1 MTQVKRFFVTRLM
14 TSVVDVVLSQRWKD
28 DATVRMV
35 IIRAAGEKA
44 FCAGGDIRGT
54 AGSVRFTRH
63 L

>member
-1 MTQVKRFFVTRLM
+1 MKVQVKHRFLHAVFT
-14 TSVVDVVLSQRWKD
+14 QRWED

-54 AGSVRFTRH
+54 DSVR
-63 L
+63 LCLGVAISANCAV

>member
-1 MTQVKRFFVTRLM
+1 M
-14 TSVVDVVLSQRWKD
+14 TSVVDVVFAQRWED

-54 AGSVRFTRH
+54 AGSIHFTRY

>member
-1 MTQVKRFFVTRLM
+1 MRQINRLFMSQVMTW
-14 TSVVDVVLSQRWKD
+14 VDDVFTQRWED

-35 IIRAAGEKA
+35 IIRTAGEKA

-54 AGSVRFTRH
+54 AGSIRFTRH